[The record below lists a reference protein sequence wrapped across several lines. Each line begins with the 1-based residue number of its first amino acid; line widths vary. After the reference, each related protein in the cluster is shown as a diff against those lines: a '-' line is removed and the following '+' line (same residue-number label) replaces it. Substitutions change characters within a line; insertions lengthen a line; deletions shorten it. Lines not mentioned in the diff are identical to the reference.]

1 MAYILGFFRKIFMS
15 FSIKRS
21 GEELLKNESSDGDIQ
36 CIHGIRAVTTLIL
49 YCAHKLLP
57 IARTPFSNRTYL
69 TEVVLIY
76 HYFNVK

>member
-1 MAYILGFFRKIFMS
+1 MS

-21 GEELLKNESSDGDIQ
+21 CEELLKNEQTSDDIQ

-57 IARTPFSNRTYL
+57 IARIPFSNRTFL
-69 TEVVLIY
+69 TEVHRIISDN
-76 HYFNVK
+76 FIINS